1 MPNVTAPVVDDLAI
15 SLAILVQAVAH
26 VKVVA
31 WLLLLQP
38 LQQLVL
44 QRYKFLFISSN
55 TAGPCRTA
63 QHHSKV
69 CSGHALGGRNDVQ

>member
-1 MPNVTAPVVDDLAI
+1 MPTMMAPVVDDLAI

-44 QRYKFLFISSN
+44 QRYKFRLISSS
-55 TAGPCRTA
+55 TAGPCRRA
-63 QHHSKV
+63 HNIMARYAV
-69 CSGHALGGRNDVQ
+69 AMR